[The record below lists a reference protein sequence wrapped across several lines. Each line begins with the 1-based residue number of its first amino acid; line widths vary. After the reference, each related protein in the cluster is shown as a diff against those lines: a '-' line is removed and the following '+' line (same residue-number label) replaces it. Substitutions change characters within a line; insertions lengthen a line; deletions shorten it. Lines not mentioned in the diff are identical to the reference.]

1 MIRFE
6 DLVEKVRATNP
17 EADIELLRRAY
28 VFSAF
33 EHKGQVRHSGEPYL
47 VHPLE
52 VADLLAD
59 MKLDVVAIAAGLLHD
74 IVEDTQ
80 TPIERIQELFGPD
93 VAHVVEG
100 VTKLGSIQFSSSE
113 ERQAENFRKM
123 LLAMVDD
130 IRVILVK
137 LADRLHNMRTLH
149 HLPEERRLKIA
160 QETRDIYGPIANRL
174 GMSKIKNEL
183 EELAFKHLEPRPFE
197 ALRARVESRRKTNE
211 GMIEDLK
218 KNVSAKLAEAQV
230 PVIAID
236 GRIKRLFSIHQK
248 LKRQKIDLD
257 QVYDLVALRIV
268 TQSVRDCY
276 AALGI
281 IHQTWSPVPGRI
293 KDFIAMP
300 RPNGYQSLHTSVV
313 SERGFPFEVQIRT
326 AEMHKIAEEG
336 IAAHWK
342 YKEGR
347 VGADRDEQHFLWL
360 RQLLEWQQEVR
371 DPQEFLQNLKIEL
384 YAEEVYIFT
393 PKGEVKALPRDATP
407 IDFAYSIHTDVGHQC
422 VGARVN
428 GKMVPLRTRLRNGDI
443 VEIITTPGHK
453 PSRDWLNIAG
463 TSRARSKI
471 KHFIHAEEKVKSI
484 ELGRKLFEKDARR
497 FGLNMKTLAENDA
510 FGRAA
515 AEFGMSKPD
524 ELFAAIGYG
533 KLSAKALLAKLAPQE
548 ELKETPESGI
558 ASVVRRVLGTGD
570 EKIKVRGFDD
580 LMVFRARC
588 CNPIRGRRSSDTSR
602 AGRACRCTPRVLERD
617 EPPLRSRAPHRRRMG
632 QGNRR
637 GALHRQAEH
646 SGRRSQGDPGR
657 CQLEDRR
664 HQHEYPQRR
673 SDGRLADGPHRHDRR
688 NQRREAPA
696 EGDQVAQERRR
707 RGGCG
712 AGGEIG
718 PGSGSRLLALV
729 KHAAQIDGCA
739 FPKPRAIA
747 KSRSYSE
754 AIRSIS
760 IRASFGRRA
769 AWIVA
774 RAGAGERK

>member
-6 DLVEKVRATNP
+6 DLVEKVRTTNSD
-17 EADIELLRRAY
+17 ADIELLRRAY

-52 VADLLAD
+52 VADQLAD

-74 IVEDTQ
+74 IVEDTE
-80 TPIERIQELFGPD
+80 TRIERIRELFGPD

-100 VTKLGSIQFSSSE
+100 VTKLGAISFSSSE

-149 HLPEERRLKIA
+149 HLPEERRIKIA
-160 QETRDIYGPIANRL
+160 QETRDIYAPIANRL

-183 EELAFKHLEPRPFE
+183 EELAFRYLEPKAYE
-197 ALRARVESRRKTNE
+197 GLRQRVEARRRATE
-211 GMIEDLK
+211 GMIEELK
-218 KNVSAKLAEAQV
+218 TTISAKLAEAQV
-230 PVIAID
+230 PVIHID

-257 QVYDLVALRIV
+257 QVYDMVALRIV
-268 TQSVRDCY
+268 TESIKDCY

-326 AEMHKIAEEG
+326 AEMHRTAEEG

-347 VGADRDEQHFLWL
+347 LGADRDEQYFLWL

-384 YAEEVYIFT
+384 YPEEVYIFT

-407 IDFAYSIHTDVGHQC
+407 VDFAYAIHTDVGHQC
-422 VGARVN
+422 VGGRVN
-428 GKMVPLRTRLRNGDI
+428 GKIVPLRTRLRNGDI
-443 VEIITTPGHK
+443 VEILTTPGHK
-453 PSRDWLNIAG
+453 PSRDWLNFVV
-463 TSRARSKI
+463 TSRARNKI
-471 KHFIHAEEKVKSI
+471 KHYIHAEEKIRSVD
-484 ELGRKLFEKDARR
+484 LGRKLFEKEVRR
-497 FGLNMKTLAENDA
+497 FGLSMKTLTESEPFAKVVAEY
-510 FGRAA
+510 GLQ
-515 AEFGMSKPD
+515 KVD
-524 ELFAAIGYG
+524 ELFASIGYG
-533 KLSAKALLAKLAPQE
+533 KLSAKAVLARLVPQE
-548 ELKETPESGI
+548 QLKEAPEPGAI
-558 ASVVRRVLGTGD
+558 ASVMRRVLGSGE
-570 EKIKVRGFDD
+570 EKIKVRGIDD

-588 CNPIRGRRSSDTSR
+588 CNPIRGEQIVGYITRGKGVSVHSASCPNVVNLLYDPERRIDVEWDKGTD
-602 AGRACRCTPRVLERD
+602 P
-617 EPPLRSRAPHRRRMG
+617 APYTVRLSI
-632 QGNRR
+632 QV
-637 GALHRQAEH
+637 
-646 SGRRSQGDPGR
+646 
-657 CQLEDRR
+657 EDRR
-664 HQHEYPQRR
+664 GILAAVSSKIAGINTNIRNVEATTTDQMGRIDMTVEI
-673 SDGRLADGPHRHDRR
+673 SD
-688 NQRREAPA
+688 
-696 EGDQVAQERRR
+696 
-707 RGGCG
+707 
-712 AGGEIG
+712 
-718 PGSGSRLLALV
+718 V
-729 KHAAQIDGCA
+729 KHLQKVIKSLRSIDGVVDV
-739 FPKPRAIA
+739 
-747 KSRSYSE
+747 E
-754 AIRSIS
+754 
-760 IRASFGRRA
+760 RASR
-769 AWIVA
+769 
-774 RAGAGERK
+774 